1 MKAYRAI
8 PGGYKEIDVDVDHVT
23 LQPILPPDTTTD
35 PKPETVTEGHYLTV
49 VGTEW
54 VEIEIPVP
62 VFSFEYL
69 KQKKLEKVS
78 EYRDWLFSQPVEHA
92 GVLFDA
98 DDTAR
103 TRLTQALVM
112 TNPPI
117 SYVPPV
123 WVTYDNGSF
132 PINDLSDLVGIVAA
146 VTSAFSQRFYDA
158 GALRGQVMA
167 AEDQAALDTIEIPA
181 IPEQGL

>member
-23 LQPILPPDTTTD
+23 MQAILPPDTTVQ

-62 VFSFEYL
+62 TFSFEYL
-69 KQKKLEKVS
+69 KQKKLEKAA
-78 EYRDWLFSQPVEHA
+78 EYRDWLLDQPVEHA

-117 SYVPPV
+117 EYIPPV
-123 WVTYDNGSF
+123 WVTYDNSSF
-132 PINDLSDLVGIVAA
+132 PIGDLSDLVGIVAA

-158 GALRGQVMA
+158 GVLRAQVTA
-167 AEDQAALDTIEIPA
+167 AEDQAALDAIEIPA
-181 IPEQGL
+181 TTGQDL